1 MASEPPRITHV
12 EANGD
17 ALEAAIEERAQR
29 RVAMALDDLR
39 DRLLTPAEAAELRGL
54 LERERRFRWLAT
66 SLRTLLVYVA
76 AVVAG
81 ATVGWEAL
89 RAAARKL
96 VE

>member
-1 MASEPPRITHV
+1 
-12 EANGD
+12 
-17 ALEAAIEERAQR
+17 
-29 RVAMALDDLR
+29 
-39 DRLLTPAEAAELRGL
+39 
-54 LERERRFRWLAT
+54 LAT